1 VPETDQSALSTIKSR
16 DLQVAKTA
24 SSGTPSFAMAHKMAL
39 VQINLNSTTIYDSYT
54 YTYTSTTNQGTP
66 TQSGGNTWY
75 ASETQSG
82 SNKPYRASNTLA
94 WYLKKPGAAA
104 VTLTATQ
111 SNVFNTYKST
121 KRYGWSASAPV
132 VSTGGTYVSVAV
144 SYSGPPYLQAT
155 WNIPCLSGIVAYT
168 TPYAGKYEFE
178 CWGANGGNGWSTFYY
193 DSSLGY
199 WRMATTAEQNNGYC
213 WSYGGKGGYTCG
225 TLSSVAQSRTF
236 FVVVGGGGTS
246 TRTARTNNYPASTLV
261 RTIAGGYNGGGQGLE
276 LEKKYNQFCHYG
288 AGGGGATH
296 IATATGLLQ
305 NLTKAQT
312 LMVAGGGGGGGGHS
326 QGTTGG
332 PGGNTTGGTPTPIA
346 QNNHETSQ
354 GGTQTAGGSWVL
366 NGTTTYYDAT
376 SHANPGSWGK
386 GGDKKVVAEDT
397 VGGGGGG
404 GAGYYGGAAGEW
416 SAGAGGS
423 SYINGHS
430 GCTQQNSTYI
440 FTSTSM
446 TQGNNVSNKPS
457 GTSNNNG
464 YARIAYTYIP

>member
-1 VPETDQSALSTIKSR
+1 MPETDQSALSTIKSR

-121 KRYGWSASAPV
+121 KRYGWSASAPAIN
-132 VSTGGTYVSVAV
+132 TGGTYTTVSV
-144 SYSGPPYLQAT
+144 SYSGPPYLQAR
-155 WNIPCLSGIVAYT
+155 WNIPYFGGIVSYT

-178 CWGANGGNGWSTFYY
+178 CWGANGGNGFSTYY
-193 DSSLGY
+193 WDASTSSY
-199 WRMATTAEQNNGYC
+199 REATAAEKSNGSC
-213 WSYGGKGGYTCG
+213 ICYGGKGGYTYG
-225 TLSSVAQSRTF
+225 TLSSIAKNISF
-236 FVVVGGGGTS
+236 FIGVGGGGTNTS
-246 TRTARTNNYPASTLV
+246 TAHLETNGPTVNAYKVIS
-261 RTIAGGYNGGGQGLE
+261 GGYNGGGDGAE
-276 LEKKYNQFCHYG
+276 WNNANIYVHNG

-296 IATATGLLQ
+296 IATATGLLR

-312 LMVAGGGGGGGGHS
+312 LMVAGGGGGGGGHEAADNGGIAG
-326 QGTTGG
+326 GTSGYSGTKRNSTGG
-332 PGGNTTGGTPTPIA
+332 GEIATGG
-346 QNNHETSQ
+346 S
-354 GGTQTAGGSWVL
+354 QTAGGAWA
-366 NGTTTYYDAT
+366 NGSDQTGGAER
-376 SHANPGSWGK
+376 GSYGK
-386 GGDKKVVAEDT
+386 GGSHINSAP
-397 VGGGGGG
+397 GGGGGG
-404 GAGYYGGAAGEW
+404 GAGYYGGAGAYWHAG
-416 SAGAGGS
+416 GGGS

-430 GCTQQNSTYI
+430 GCTQQNSTYV

-446 TQGNNVSNKPS
+446 IIGSNVASQRPNPS
-457 GTSNNNG
+457 GNNNG
-464 YARIAYTYIP
+464 YASIGYTYIP